1 MDTNHPIALS
11 PMHQQQVEMG
21 AVMELIDGW
30 QRAVRYTSAVDELER
45 VKTGVGIFDES
56 PVGKLITQG
65 MDLDNLLGTVF
76 PSKRRV
82 SVGTALQISNHTTLA
97 RIADDELWLIA
108 KKEHLSSLTFQLE
121 PYNENCIH
129 SVDITSL
136 LAAISIIGPHSSLL
150 LSSVTELDLSPFN
163 FKSGRCAQTE
173 IAGVHCTL
181 VRLDTADL
189 PAYSLYFGREY
200 GDYMWESLF
209 EVGRNISI
217 TPSGTE
223 AMAIIRP
230 ES

>member
-1 MDTNHPIALS
+1 
-11 PMHQQQVEMG
+11 
-21 AVMELIDGW
+21 MELIDGW
-30 QRAVRYTSAVDELER
+30 QRAVRYTSTADELER

-56 PVGKLITQG
+56 PVGKMITQG
-65 MDLDNLLGTVF
+65 MDLDTIIETVF
-76 PSKRRV
+76 PSKTQV
-82 SVGTALQISNHTTLA
+82 SVGTALQIDNHTTLA

-108 KKEHLSSLTFQLE
+108 KKEYLSSLSSQLE
-121 PYNENCIH
+121 PYNESCLH
-129 SVDITSL
+129 SIDITSL

-163 FKSGRCAQTE
+163 FKNGRCAQTQ
-173 IAGVHCTL
+173 IAEVHCTL
-181 VRLDTADL
+181 VRLDTANL

-209 EVGRNISI
+209 EAGHNISI